1 MTTRQSDPLKTLA
14 WLCIALMAVILGLVA
29 LLIWYGAATPAAAQ
43 TADCTVTPSPL
54 PYGSLYTLTLT
65 SATPGAYYVARLSE
79 AGLPGVY
86 DPLLQGEA
94 DPAGMVTVASGDWTY
109 LQPGLVR
116 VKWYLLDSNFNYQGG
131 AVACQASVEV
141 TP

>member
-1 MTTRQSDPLKTLA
+1 MIRRSLLA
-14 WLCIALMAVILGLVA
+14 AAVLAAAAIT
-29 LLIWYGAATPAAAQ
+29 AATPAAAQ
-43 TADCTVTPSPL
+43 TATCTVTPSPL
-54 PYGSLYTLTLT
+54 PYGTPYTLTLT

-86 DPLLQGEA
+86 DPLLLGEA
-94 DPAGMVTVASGDWTY
+94 DTTGTVTAASGDYTY

-116 VKWYLLDSNFNYQGG
+116 VKWYQLDSNFNYQGG
-131 AVACQASVEV
+131 SVACQASVEV

>member
-1 MTTRQSDPLKTLA
+1 MIRRSLLA
-14 WLCIALMAVILGLVA
+14 AAVLAAAAIT
-29 LLIWYGAATPAAAQ
+29 AATPAAAQ
-43 TADCTVTPSPL
+43 TADCTITPSPL

-65 SATPGAYYVARLSE
+65 SATPGSYYVARLSE

-94 DPAGMVTVASGDWTY
+94 DPAGTVTVASGDYTY

-131 AVACQASVEV
+131 SVACQTSVTV

>member
-14 WLCIALMAVILGLVA
+14 WLCIALMAVVLGLVA
-29 LLIWYGAATPAAAQ
+29 LLIWYGAATAHAQ
-43 TADCTVTPSPL
+43 TSTTCIVTPSPL

-86 DPLLQGEA
+86 DPLLLGEA
-94 DPAGMVTVASGDWTY
+94 DPTGTVVVAGGDYTY

-116 VKWYLLDSNFNYQGG
+116 VKWYQLDSNFNYQGG

>member
-1 MTTRQSDPLKTLA
+1 MRLRH
-14 WLCIALMAVILGLVA
+14 A
-29 LLIWYGAATPAAAQ
+29 LLAAAVLAVAAITAATPAAAQ
-43 TADCTVTPSPL
+43 TATCTVTPSPL

-65 SATPGAYYVARLSE
+65 GATSGAYYVARLSE

-94 DPAGMVTVASGDWTY
+94 DPAGTVTVASGDWTY

-116 VKWYLLDSNFNYQGG
+116 VKWYLLDGNFNYQGG